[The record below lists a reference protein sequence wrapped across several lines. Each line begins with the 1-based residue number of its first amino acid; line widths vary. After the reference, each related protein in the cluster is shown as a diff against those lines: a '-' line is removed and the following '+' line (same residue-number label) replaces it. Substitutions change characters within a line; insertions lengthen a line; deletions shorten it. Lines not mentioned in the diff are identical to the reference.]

1 MRAVEAARNPI
12 IRPMPA
18 FVRTRPTARPKL
30 NLLKSSRSFQA
41 RRRSVG
47 PPAPSGTARSWRGI
61 VPFTHLARE
70 GLMTVTLG
78 RRELLVALGGAVAA
92 WPLAARAQQ
101 AERIRRIGVLMAV
114 AESDADVRSGVALF
128 QQSLQEF
135 GWKDGRN
142 IRIDYRWGDA
152 DADRIQALAK
162 ELVGLQPDVLVA
174 HSTPSAKG
182 LLQATRSVPI
192 VFLTVT
198 DPLGQGLVASLSHP
212 GGNITGFSVF
222 EFSLGTKWV
231 EVLKQIAPG
240 TRRVTAIFNPET
252 APYYGMYLRSIEAAT
267 SAIGVELIAAQ
278 VHSEDDISNIIRKVG
293 SEPNGGLF
301 VLPDSHN
308 VVHRKRIIELSA
320 QYRLPAIY
328 YFRYFASDGGLISYG
343 PDEMDLFV
351 RTASYVDRILKGASA
366 SDLPVQQPTKFEL
379 VINLKTAKVL
389 GLNVPDR
396 LLALANDVIE

>member
-1 MRAVEAARNPI
+1 MAQSVDPTEPNLAFHRDIDPVRMMRTRFADPIRASSPSGLREQAGHMTASDLCAARQMI
-12 IRPMPA
+12 
-18 FVRTRPTARPKL
+18 
-30 NLLKSSRSFQA
+30 SCQA
-41 RRRSVG
+41 G
-47 PPAPSGTARSWRGI
+47 GHP
-61 VPFTHLARE
+61 H
-70 GLMTVTLG
+70 MK
-78 RRELLVALGGAVAA
+78 RREFITLLGGAAA
-92 WPLAARAQQ
+92 WPLTARAQQ
-101 AERIRRIGVLMAV
+101 SQRIRRVGVLMAV
-114 AESDADVRSGVALF
+114 AESDADVRSGVAIF
-128 QQSLQEF
+128 QQSLQEL
-135 GWKDGRN
+135 GWTDGCN
-142 IRIDYRWGDA
+142 LRIGYRWRDA
-152 DADRIQALAK
+152 DAVRIHALAK

-174 HSTPSAKG
+174 HSTPSAKA
-182 LLQATRSVPI
+182 LLQATRSIPI

-366 SDLPVQQPTKFEL
+366 SDLPVQQPIKFEL
-379 VINLKTAKVL
+379 VINLKTVKAL

-396 LLALANDVIE
+396 LLALANEVIE

>member
-1 MRAVEAARNPI
+1 MDATSESI
-12 IRPMPA
+12 IA
-18 FVRTRPTARPKL
+18 
-30 NLLKSSRSFQA
+30 
-41 RRRSVG
+41 G
-47 PPAPSGTARSWRGI
+47 
-61 VPFTHLARE
+61 
-70 GLMTVTLG
+70 
-78 RRELLVALGGAVAA
+78 
-92 WPLAARAQQ
+92 
-101 AERIRRIGVLMAV
+101 
-114 AESDADVRSGVALF
+114 
-128 QQSLQEF
+128 
-135 GWKDGRN
+135 
-142 IRIDYRWGDA
+142 GDA
-152 DADRIQALAK
+152 DPVRIQALAK

-182 LLQATRSVPI
+182 LLQATRSIPI

-267 SAIGVELIAAQ
+267 SAIAVELIAVQ

-351 RTASYVDRILKGASA
+351 RTASYVDRILKGARA

-379 VINLKTAKVL
+379 VINLKTAKAL

-396 LLALANDVIE
+396 LLALANEVIE

>member
-1 MRAVEAARNPI
+1 V
-12 IRPMPA
+12 
-18 FVRTRPTARPKL
+18 K
-30 NLLKSSRSFQA
+30 
-41 RRRSVG
+41 
-47 PPAPSGTARSWRGI
+47 
-61 VPFTHLARE
+61 
-70 GLMTVTLG
+70 
-78 RRELLVALGGAVAA
+78 RREFITALGGAAA

-101 AERIRRIGVLMAV
+101 QSQRIRRVGVLMAV
-114 AESDADVRSGVALF
+114 AESDADVRAGVAIF
-128 QQSLQEF
+128 QQSLQEL
-135 GWKDGRN
+135 GWSDGRN

-174 HSTPSAKG
+174 HSTPSARG
-182 LLQATRSVPI
+182 LLQATRSIPI

-198 DPLGQGLVASLSHP
+198 DPLGQGLVASLSRP
-212 GGNITGFSVF
+212 GANITGFSVF

-240 TRRVTAIFNPET
+240 TRRVTAMFNPET

-267 SAIGVELIAAQ
+267 SAIGVELIAAE
-278 VHSEDDISNIIRKVG
+278 VHSETDISNVIGKLG
-293 SEPNGGLF
+293 SEPDGGLF

-308 VVHRKRIIELSA
+308 VVHRKRIIELAA

-351 RTASYVDRILKGASA
+351 RTASYVDRILKGASP

-379 VINLKTAKVL
+379 VINLKAAKAL
-389 GLNVPDR
+389 GLSVPDR
-396 LLALANDVIE
+396 LLALADAVIE

>member
-1 MRAVEAARNPI
+1 MIP
-12 IRPMPA
+12 
-18 FVRTRPTARPKL
+18 
-30 NLLKSSRSFQA
+30 
-41 RRRSVG
+41 
-47 PPAPSGTARSWRGI
+47 
-61 VPFTHLARE
+61 
-70 GLMTVTLG
+70 
-78 RRELLVALGGAVAA
+78 RREFITLLGGAAAA
-92 WPLAARAQQ
+92 WPLVARAQQ
-101 AERIRRIGVLMAV
+101 PERVRRIGVLMAV

-128 QQSLQEF
+128 QQSLQEL

-152 DADRIQALAK
+152 GADRIQALAK
-162 ELVGLQPDVLVA
+162 ELVGLQPDMLVA

-182 LLQATRSVPI
+182 LLQATRSIPI

-198 DPLGQGLVASLSHP
+198 DPLGQGLVTSLSHP

-267 SAIGVELIAAQ
+267 SAIAVELIGGQ
-278 VHSEDDISNIIRKVG
+278 VHNEDDISSIIRNVG

-320 QYRLPAIY
+320 QYGLPAIY

-343 PDEMDLFV
+343 PDEMDLFL

-379 VINLKTAKVL
+379 VINLKTAKAL

-396 LLALANDVIE
+396 LLALANEVLE

>member
-1 MRAVEAARNPI
+1 M
-12 IRPMPA
+12 PMSAPA
-18 FVRTRPTARPKL
+18 WPYFSKAF
-30 NLLKSSRSFQA
+30 KSSAGWMDATS
-41 RRRSVG
+41 
-47 PPAPSGTARSWRGI
+47 
-61 VPFTHLARE
+61 
-70 GLMTVTLG
+70 
-78 RRELLVALGGAVAA
+78 
-92 WPLAARAQQ
+92 
-101 AERIRRIGVLMAV
+101 
-114 AESDADVRSGVALF
+114 ESIIAG
-128 QQSLQEF
+128 
-135 GWKDGRN
+135 
-142 IRIDYRWGDA
+142 GDA
-152 DADRIQALAK
+152 DPVRIQALAK

-182 LLQATRSVPI
+182 LLQATRSIPI

-267 SAIGVELIAAQ
+267 SAIAVELIAVQ

-328 YFRYFASDGGLISYG
+328 YFRYFASIAIGRKVRKNYCQDSVSRTVACRISNRHRIDHRWWT
-343 PDEMDLFV
+343 PA
-351 RTASYVDRILKGASA
+351 TAATLTVGKAAPNADPIS
-366 SDLPVQQPTKFEL
+366 
-379 VINLKTAKVL
+379 
-389 GLNVPDR
+389 
-396 LLALANDVIE
+396 

>member
-1 MRAVEAARNPI
+1 V
-12 IRPMPA
+12 
-18 FVRTRPTARPKL
+18 K
-30 NLLKSSRSFQA
+30 
-41 RRRSVG
+41 
-47 PPAPSGTARSWRGI
+47 
-61 VPFTHLARE
+61 
-70 GLMTVTLG
+70 
-78 RRELLVALGGAVAA
+78 RREFITALAGAAA
-92 WPLAARAQQ
+92 WPLAAQAQQ
-101 AERIRRIGVLMAV
+101 QSQRIRRVGVLMAV
-114 AESDADVRSGVALF
+114 AESDADVRAGVAMF
-128 QQSLQEF
+128 QQSLQEL
-135 GWKDGRN
+135 GWSAGRN

-152 DADRIQALAK
+152 DVDRIQALAK

-182 LLQATRSVPI
+182 LLQATRSIPI

-198 DPLGQGLVASLSHP
+198 DPLGQGLVASLSRP
-212 GGNITGFSVF
+212 GANITGFSVF

-240 TRRVTAIFNPET
+240 TRRVTAMFNPET

-267 SAIGVELIAAQ
+267 SSIGVELIA
-278 VHSEDDISNIIRKVG
+278 VELHSETDISNVIRKLG
-293 SEPNGGLF
+293 SEPDGGLF

-308 VVHRKRIIELSA
+308 VVHRKRIIGLAA

-351 RTASYVDRILKGASA
+351 RTASYVDRILKGASP

-379 VINLKTAKVL
+379 VINLKTAKAL
-389 GLNVPDR
+389 GLSVPDR
-396 LLALANDVIE
+396 LLALADAVIE